1 MKNVELIEQNTSEE
15 TNDDLYLVLSAYLVT
30 NDLIFS
36 TSKKGGIRLRRGD
49 RRAVSSLLGCSP
61 RFSFH
66 QKRSLCTLKLELSW
80 TTSPVFTWKS

>member
-36 TSKKGGIRLRRGD
+36 TSKK
-49 RRAVSSLLGCSP
+49 
-61 RFSFH
+61 
-66 QKRSLCTLKLELSW
+66 
-80 TTSPVFTWKS
+80 